1 MAEAPATPKKGSML
15 KKVLI
20 GVVVVIGGFF
30 GVVAIQ
36 PAEFRIV
43 RSATMSAP
51 PAAVF
56 AQVNDFHNWQAW
68 SPWAK
73 IDPQMKQTYDGA
85 PEGTGAVYSWVG
97 NKEVGEGRMTV
108 TESRPAE
115 FVRIRLH
122 FLKPFKAT
130 NTAEFSF
137 KPEGDRTAVTW
148 SMEGRKNFISK
159 AVCMFMDMD
168 KMVGGQFEQGL
179 AQMKTIV
186 ESAPKK

>member
-1 MAEAPATPKKGSML
+1 MLLWYILGS
-15 KKVLI
+15 I
-20 GVVVVIGGFF
+20 AAIIVIFII
-30 GVVAIQ
+30 VAAMQ
-36 PAEFRIV
+36 PAEFRIA
-43 RSATMSAP
+43 RSAGMSAP
-51 PAAVF
+51 PSAVF
-56 AQVNDFHNWQAW
+56 AQVNDFHNWEAW